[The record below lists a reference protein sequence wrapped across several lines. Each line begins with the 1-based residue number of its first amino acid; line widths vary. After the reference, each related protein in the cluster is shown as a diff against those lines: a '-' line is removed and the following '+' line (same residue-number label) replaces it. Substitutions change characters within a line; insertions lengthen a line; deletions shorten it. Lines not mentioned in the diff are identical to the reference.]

1 MSPLMSRRILVPF
14 SGSPA
19 SAAAIP
25 VLARQ
30 HDAEVV
36 ALVLDLGQGQELE
49 HLRDGAL
56 GAGAVRVHV
65 LDVREEFARDYAVPS
80 LQAGLAAPDSDPD
93 GDSDGDPLGVRLAAR
108 LVATK
113 MAEIADIED
122 ATVVLGQAG
131 DTSTLWGRTGAYVWT
146 RPASDAPESA
156 ADVEIAF
163 YRGVPSAVNGVPMI
177 PTDLIEI
184 LNIIAGH
191 HGVGRIDLPDA
202 RGEAPAA
209 VVLRAAYGAL
219 HAAAISGDILAD
231 NGGGVGP
238 ERVHGSVRIALL
250 KGQHTVVE
258 CLVKQ
263 TETQQTASQP

>member
-1 MSPLMSRRILVPF
+1 MSRRILVPF

-25 VLARQ
+25 AMARQ

-49 HLRDGAL
+49 HLRDRAL

-80 LQAGLAAPDSDPD
+80 LQAALTAPDSDP
-93 GDSDGDPLGVRLAAR
+93 LGARLAAG
-108 LVATK
+108 LVAKK

-122 ATVVLGQAG
+122 ATVVLDRA
-131 DTSTLWGRTGAYVWT
+131 DDSSTLWGRTGACVWT
-146 RPASDAPESA
+146 RPASDAPDSA
-156 ADVEIAF
+156 AEVEIAF
-163 YRGVPSAVNGVPMI
+163 DRGVPSAINGVPMI
-177 PTDLIEI
+177 PTELIEI

-209 VVLRAAYGAL
+209 VVLRAAYRAL
-219 HAAAISGDILAD
+219 HDAAISKDKGGAD
-231 NGGGVGP
+231 P
-238 ERVHGSVRIALL
+238 ERVHGAVRVALL
-250 KGQHTVVE
+250 KGEHTVVE
-258 CLVKQ
+258 CHL
-263 TETQQTASQP
+263 QQTVSHQTVSQP